1 MSDIYSKVLE
11 ALVREFSGVGAIG
24 GVLTP
29 LGTGPKAGSGAGN
42 IYKSSQ
48 ATDKKHRSKGK
59 SKKTYTRSVQW
70 YLKNGGEKGRK
81 RSLKESYNFLFEAK
95 TPQLENLSKEQ
106 LLAFIDHMLGNAA
119 EGYEISMTE
128 KFSGQHVSVLIG
140 PTQYRYSRRQR
151 KTVDN
156 GPMVFVATKQMFDEV
171 KQQLKAKGKSTT
183 NIDIMSAKYSDIYTP
198 EEFAKS
204 SASRRNQYD
213 WYRFLNKKGA
223 SRGILNAFK
232 YSYPHKIPQGTFKYF
247 GIESLKAD
255 DRKGDYISYSIEGR
269 KEYAIVYSGDFT
281 EEDAK
286 AMTNPRYNIVF
297 MCPSQAERLPEVTED
312 YMNQLNSIKQQIE
325 SYTGKSF
332 KKFIMND
339 IKPQLT
345 DLLVSSLG
353 GSLVAP
359 NSPFEGLFVSIKDQ
373 VGFKIPNP
381 AYSNLQRI
389 QAPFAAAFDKG
400 SVNISNASQS
410 LFEVAQAI
418 NTPDI
423 ANITSNQVR
432 KNSTGYNVLNYVRT
446 LGSLNLRPYLR
457 VFFSPEELESLS
469 LDILNLINNPT
480 TRLSTKIIND
490 ISNKVKSKN
499 WHVTKETDT
508 YNNEY
513 TAQINDSFNT
523 LLQKIEDIKK

>member
-1 MSDIYSKVLE
+1 MSDIYNKVLE
-11 ALVREFSGVGAIG
+11 ALVKEFSGVGAIG
-24 GVLTP
+24 GVSTP
-29 LGTGPKAGSGAGN
+29 LGTGPKAGSGPGD
-42 IYKSSQ
+42 IYKASD

-59 SKKTYTRSVQW
+59 SKKTYTKSVQW
-70 YLKNGGEKGRK
+70 YLQNGGEKGRK
-81 RSLKESYNFLFEAK
+81 RSLKENYSFLFEAK

-106 LLAFIDHMLGNAA
+106 LLAFVDHMLGNAV

-171 KQQLKAKGKSTT
+171 KQQLKAKGKPTT
-183 NIDIMSAKYSDIYTP
+183 NIDVMSAKYSDLYTP
-198 EEFAKS
+198 EEFARS
-204 SASRRNQYD
+204 SVSRKNQYD

-232 YSYPHKIPQGTFKYF
+232 YSYPHQIPQGTFKYF

-286 AMTNPRYNIVF
+286 AMTNPKYNIVF
-297 MCPSQAERLPEVTED
+297 MCPSQAERLPEVTEE
-312 YMNQLNSIKQQIE
+312 YIGQLNSIKQQIE
-325 SYTGKSF
+325 SYTGRSF
-332 KKFIMND
+332 KTFVINE
-339 IKPQLT
+339 IKPQIT

-373 VGFKIPNP
+373 IGFKIPNP
-381 AYSNLQRI
+381 TYSNLQRI
-389 QAPFAAAFDKG
+389 QAPFAAAFDKE
-400 SVNISNASQS
+400 SVNIRDASKS

-418 NTPDI
+418 NTTD
-423 ANITSNQVR
+423 ITSITSDQIR
-432 KNSTGYNVLNYVRT
+432 KNSTGYNVLNYINT
-446 LGSLNLRPYLR
+446 LGSLNLYPYLR
-457 VFFSPEELESLS
+457 VFFSPEEFESLC
-469 LDILNLINNPT
+469 LDILSLINNPS

-490 ISNKVKSKN
+490 ISYKVKSKN
-499 WHVTKETDT
+499 WHVTKESDS
-508 YNNEY
+508 YNNQY
-513 TAQINDSFNT
+513 TTEINSAFNT
-523 LLQKIEDIKK
+523 LNQKIEDIKK